1 MVLPQH
7 HYKVTNNRL
16 LCMKRYKTVVVICQT
31 QTNFAGHTFP
41 FGSVELM
48 FGTAIVTSSL
58 RTRFWEIAHI

>member
-1 MVLPQH
+1 
-7 HYKVTNNRL
+7 
-16 LCMKRYKTVVVICQT
+16 MKRYKTVVVICQT